1 MNTLSEIDEALFSA
15 ILQEDEAAVKAALA
29 AGANPM
35 VLHPTSM
42 YSPLGY
48 AVFCDVPMT
57 IVNLLLEHG
66 ASVMGNPANDYLL
79 QNAAENLNLP
89 LVQLLLAHGV
99 DVNAGREYDGATP
112 LFALAEASA
121 SFYPYD
127 GPIDETY
134 LQMVE
139 TLLAAGADV
148 SARAESGAFYEDPG
162 DPDTPSVL
170 EIATSSLVEYAEMLL
185 GEYEEFCEN
194 TPPEFQRDV
203 DAFSDRYYYLRAME
217 RAYQLMVESPTNT
230 EQANPLRT
238 HRYYSVAFPHALF
251 YLRHLLRS
259 F

>member
-1 MNTLSEIDEALFSA
+1 MNTLSAIDEALFSS
-15 ILQEDEAAVKAALA
+15 ISQEDEAAVKAALA

-35 VLHPTSM
+35 ALHPMSM

-48 AVFCDVPMT
+48 ATLCNAPMA
-57 IVNLLLEHG
+57 IVHLLLEHG
-66 ASVMGNPANDYLL
+66 ASVLGNTAHDCLL
-79 QNAAENLNLP
+79 HQAAVNLNLP
-89 LVQLLLAHGV
+89 LVQLYLKHGA

-112 LFALAEASA
+112 LFALAEESA
-121 SFYPYD
+121 SFYPHD

-148 SARAESGAFYEDPG
+148 SARAESGVFYD

-170 EIATSSLVEYAEMLL
+170 EIATHSLVEYAEMLL
-185 GEYEEFCEN
+185 EEYEKFCEI

-217 RAYQLMVESPTNT
+217 RAYQLMVESPTNI
-230 EQANPLRT
+230 EQADPLRT
-238 HRYYSVAFPHALF
+238 HWYYSQVYQNTLF
-251 YLRHLLRS
+251 HLRHLLRS

>member
-1 MNTLSEIDEALFSA
+1 MPKHLNSHPPVTLPMNPPSLADLALSAAIDKNDLP
-15 ILQEDEAAVKAALA
+15 AVQAALA
-29 AGANPM
+29 AGA
-35 VLHPTSM
+35 
-42 YSPLGY
+42 SPNGAL
-48 AVFCDVPMT
+48 DDE
-57 IVNLLLEHG
+57 NLLHT
-66 ASVMGNPANDYLL
+66 
-79 QNAAENLNLP
+79 AAEELNLP
-89 LVQLLLAHGV
+89 LMQLLLAHGA
-99 DVNAGREYDGATP
+99 DANAVREYDGATP
-112 LFALAEASA
+112 LFALAEESA

-139 TLLAAGADV
+139 ILLAAGADV
-148 SARAESGAFYEDPG
+148 SARADSGFIYGYPNDSY
-162 DPDTPSVL
+162 TPSVL
-170 EIATSSLVEYAEMLL
+170 DVSTHSLVEYAEMLL

>member
-1 MNTLSEIDEALFSA
+1 MNTLSKIDEALFSS
-15 ILQEDEAAVKAALA
+15 ISQEDEAAVKAALA

-35 VLHPTSM
+35 ALHPTSR

-48 AVFCDVPMT
+48 ATLCNAPMA
-57 IVNLLLEHG
+57 IVHLLLEHG
-66 ASVMGNPANDYLL
+66 ASVLGNTAQDCLL
-79 QNAAENLNLP
+79 HQAAVNLNLP
-89 LVQLLLAHGV
+89 LVQLYLKHGA

-112 LFALAEASA
+112 LFALAEESA
-121 SFYPYD
+121 SFYPHD

-148 SARAESGAFYEDPG
+148 SARADSGAFYGYPEG
-162 DPDTPSVL
+162 SDTPSVL
-170 EIATSSLVEYAEMLL
+170 EIATQSIVEYAEMLL
-185 GEYEEFCEN
+185 EEYEKFCEI

-217 RAYQLMVESPTNT
+217 RAYQLMVESPPNT
-230 EQANPLRT
+230 ELADPLRT
-238 HRYYSVAFPHALF
+238 HRYYSVAYPHALF